1 MTVPCVAND
10 ADHQSLEWLSGHP
23 VKVLLDSAA
32 TGGQLMMLEST
43 PHAGSASPLHVHG
56 REDEMFLLL
65 AGAVLVVVGEQRYEL
80 GKGGVAFLPRE
91 VLHAYRITR
100 DAHLQTL
107 TTPGGLEEF
116 FRTAGPTWLPR
127 SRTGGDGSLSGL
139 FGSLLGG
146 GDDVPGVVSPHQ
158 RLVPSDLDLD
168 LGDHAVAVGH
178 LGQPLPAAASVGH
191 RQGEGVALTVFEPG
205 GLLPVG
211 SGDHTVHGGP
221 HFAKVDVLECHAVG
235 P

>member
-1 MTVPCVAND
+1 MTVPYVAND
-10 ADHQSLEWLSGHP
+10 ADHQSLKWLSGHP

-65 AGAVLVVVGEQRYEL
+65 AGVVVVVVGEQRYEL
-80 GKGGVAFLPRE
+80 GKGGVAFLPRD
-91 VLHAYRITR
+91 VLHACRITK
-100 DAHLQTL
+100 DAHLLRL

-158 RLVPSDLDLD
+158 RLVPSDLDVD
-168 LGDHAVAVGH
+168 LGDHAGRGWSSRAT
-178 LGQPLPAAASVGH
+178 AARRSVSRPSTG
-191 RQGEGVALTVFEPG
+191 RRCC
-205 GLLPVG
+205 
-211 SGDHTVHGGP
+211 P
-221 HFAKVDVLECHAVG
+221 HCL
-235 P
+235 